1 MSGPSS
7 LQGPPITDKRQLVA
21 YHESGNKPP
30 SAWRVG
36 TEHEKFVFRRA
47 DLRRAPYEGPDGIG
61 ALLNA
66 MTRFGWKPVLEKG
79 NVIALSNDARCSITL
94 EPGGQFELSGAPLET
109 IHQTCAEV
117 HEHLRQVREV
127 CDELGLGMIGLGFDP
142 TSRREDVSWMP
153 KGRYRIMGSYMPKKG
168 GHGLDM
174 MLRTCTVQANLDYE
188 TEADMVKKFRV
199 SLALQPVAVA
209 LFANSPFVEGKPVE
223 YQSYRSRVWTDTD
236 PDRCGTLPFV
246 FEDGFG
252 FERYVDYILD
262 VPMYFVYRDG
272 KYIDA
277 SGQSFRDFMAGR
289 LPAFPGELPVL
300 SDWADHV
307 TTAFPEVRL
316 KSYLEMRGA
325 DGGPW
330 RRLCALPALWVGLLY
345 DRAALD
351 AAADLVA
358 DWTEAER
365 EAMRRDV
372 PRLGL
377 DTPHRSRTLRDIALE
392 VLDIAREGLHRR
404 ARRDA
409 CGEDET
415 HFLDALFAIAGSG
428 RTPAAELIEDYKTR
442 WHGNISRV
450 YEEYSY

>member
-1 MSGPSS
+1 
-7 LQGPPITDKRQLVA
+7 
-21 YHESGNKPP
+21 
-30 SAWRVG
+30 
-36 TEHEKFVFRRA
+36 
-47 DLRRAPYEGPDGIG
+47 
-61 ALLNA
+61 

-153 KGRYRIMGSYMPKKG
+153 KGRYRIMGSYMPKRG
-168 GHGLDM
+168 NLGLDM

-188 TEADMVKKFRV
+188 TEADMVKKFRT

-209 LFANSPFVEGKPVE
+209 LFANSPFIEGKTTE
-223 YQSYRSRVWTDTD
+223 YQSYRSLVWTDTD

-246 FEDGFG
+246 FQDGFG
-252 FERYVDYILD
+252 FERYVDYMLE

-272 KYIDA
+272 NYIDA
-277 SGQSFRDFMAGR
+277 SGQSFRDFMEGR
-289 LPAFPGELPVL
+289 LPAYPGELPVL
-300 SDWADHV
+300 SDWVDHV

-345 DRAALD
+345 DSVALD

-358 DWTEAER
+358 DWTEEER

-377 DTPHRSRTLRDIALE
+377 DTPHRSRTLREIALE
-392 VLDIAREGLHRR
+392 MLDMAREGLHRR

-428 RTPAAELIEDYKTR
+428 RTPAAELLEDYKTR
-442 WHGNISRV
+442 WNSNISRV

>member
-7 LQGPPITDKRQLVA
+7 VEGPPITDKRQLVE
-21 YHESGNKPP
+21 YHEAGNKPP

-47 DLRRAPYEGPDGIG
+47 DLSRVPYEGPDGIG
-61 ALLNA
+61 ALLRG
-66 MTRFGWKPVLEKG
+66 MTRFGWKPVIEKG
-79 NVIALSNDARCSITL
+79 NIIALSNDAQCSITL

-109 IHQTCAEV
+109 LHQTCDEV

-127 CDELGLGMIGLGFDP
+127 CDELGLGMLGLGFDP
-142 TSRREDVSWMP
+142 KSRRDEVPWMP
-153 KGRYRIMGSYMPKKG
+153 KGRYRIMRDYMPKKG
-168 GHGLDM
+168 RLGLDM
-174 MLRTCTVQANLDYE
+174 MLRTCTVQANLDYRS
-188 TEADMVKKFRV
+188 EADMVKKFRA

-209 LFANSPFVEGKPVE
+209 LFANSPFVEGRPSG
-223 YQSYRSRVWTDTD
+223 YLSYRSLIWTDTD

-246 FEDGFG
+246 FEKGFG

-262 VPMYFVYRDG
+262 MPMYFVYRDG
-272 KYIDA
+272 AYIDA

-289 LPAFPGELPVL
+289 LPALPGELPL
-300 SDWADHV
+300 IGDWADHL

-316 KSYLEMRGA
+316 KTYLEMRAA

-345 DRAALD
+345 DDAALD
-351 AAADLVA
+351 AASELVA
-358 DWTEAER
+358 DWTAEER

-377 DTPHRSRTLRDIALE
+377 DTPHRSRTFRDIALE
-392 VLDIAREGLHRR
+392 VLEIARDGLHRR
-404 ARRDA
+404 ARRDMG
-409 CGEDET
+409 GEDET
-415 HFLDALFAIAGSG
+415 HFLDTLSAIAGSG
-428 RTPAAELIEDYKTR
+428 RTPAEELIQDYRTR
-442 WHGNISRV
+442 WGGDITRV
-450 YEEYSY
+450 YEEYAY